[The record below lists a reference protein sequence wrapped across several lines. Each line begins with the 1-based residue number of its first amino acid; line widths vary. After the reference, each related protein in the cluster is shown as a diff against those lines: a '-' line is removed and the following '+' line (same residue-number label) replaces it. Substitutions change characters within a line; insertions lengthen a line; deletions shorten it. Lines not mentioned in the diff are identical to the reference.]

1 MIDWFDD
8 LKLEGVE
15 EEGVEKQDGTTEDES
30 VIVLPFFSHEV
41 TSLSE
46 LPEKEQKWNFVEI
59 SSETDLLAMENPR
72 QKRLR
77 SFRGSSKKRARR
89 RRKIKREEM
98 KKVQTEGLRKDGE
111 VVRNGSQRRDHL
123 GI

>member
-1 MIDWFDD
+1 MVDWFDN

-15 EEGVEKQDGTTEDES
+15 EEGVEKQDVTTEDES

-46 LPEKEQKWNFVEI
+46 LPEKEQKWNFVEF
-59 SSETDLLAMENPR
+59 SSQTDLLAMENPR
-72 QKRLR
+72 QKGLR
-77 SFRGSSKKRARR
+77 TFRGSGKKRARR

-98 KKVQTEGLRKDGE
+98 KKVVTDGQRKYGE
-111 VVRNGSQRRDHL
+111 VVRKGSVHRSSWD
-123 GI
+123 